1 MGFGFARV
9 RIKGI
14 RISEGL
20 LYYQIILTILN
31 TLLVTM
37 TSLLMQG
44 ELNMS
49 VVVWEWNSELT
60 GEYSFVDY

>member
-20 LYYQIILTILN
+20 LYYVMKRLKIIQAHILKSCYLYGYDISSVDLG
-31 TLLVTM
+31 T
-37 TSLLMQG
+37 
-44 ELNMS
+44 EL
-49 VVVWEWNSELT
+49 
-60 GEYSFVDY
+60 

>member
-20 LYYQIILTILN
+20 LYQKHVLQVNSNRIDINFARGSDLILEKV
-31 TLLVTM
+31 LL
-37 TSLLMQG
+37 LL
-44 ELNMS
+44 L
-49 VVVWEWNSELT
+49 
-60 GEYSFVDY
+60 